1 MTKIIV
7 CFNDKLINK
16 ENGKPFQIIKENGK
30 PFQIIKENG
39 KLSQLR
45 IFAIAVGQWP

>member
-7 CFNDKLINK
+7 CFNDKLIN
-16 ENGKPFQIIKENGK
+16 KENGK